1 MSSLWS
7 RLTQSLVSAGALN
20 ARQPL
25 VAWEASWDEAEALQA
40 SGQLWHK
47 AKDAEDGKKDSSQ
60 QQDAQQKEQVED
72 VQGVHLQTRQLT
84 KRYGER
90 EVLKQVQLDIQ
101 PGEFIAI
108 VGRSG
113 CGKSTLLRLVAG
125 LEEASAGQLLIDAG
139 DAREQRRQNR
149 DTRIMFQDARLLPWK
164 RVLDNVI
171 LGLPDSARER
181 GRKVLAQV
189 GLADRENEWPARL
202 SGGQRQRV
210 ALARALV
217 HQPRLL
223 LLDEPL
229 GALDALT
236 RIEMHRLI
244 EGLWR
249 SHSFTALLVTHD
261 VQEAVA
267 LADRVVL
274 IEDGRIALD
283 ERIDLPRPRVH
294 GDARFAALET
304 RILDRVLQKPESEQ
318 AAGLQSWP
326 GVPATGLRWAI

>member
-7 RLTQSLVSAGALN
+7 RLTQSLVGAGALN

-40 SGQLWHK
+40 SGKLWQRT
-47 AKDAEDGKKDSSQ
+47 KDEEEEQ
-60 QQDAQQKEQVED
+60 QGNSKQPDVQQKAA
-72 VQGVHLQTRQLT
+72 QGVHLQTLQLT

-90 EVLKQVQLDIQ
+90 EVLKQVQLDVQ

-249 SHSFTALLVTHD
+249 SHGFTALLVTHD

-318 AAGLQSWP
+318 ASGLPSWP